1 MQVPAAYRTPID
13 TSKTYLFETWFI
25 ATAAQTNRAFASI
38 RFYDVNGVLLTG
50 ADAPN
55 PGAGWPGTN
64 ASSGNFYFPAVG
76 AVTPTTW
83 TRTALTVGPNG
94 VAQFPAKAAYFTAGA
109 YLNYGSVAPIVES
122 QWGGFRVTEMARGE
136 LIVDGAVTA
145 NAIAAAGAVTA
156 GKIAANAV
164 TANEIAAN
172 AITTAK
178 IQAGAVTTAELA
190 AGAVTASKMVITDPS
205 TLVPDADYSDAL
217 MWAGGQGGTI
227 NIVTTSNRE
236 YNTLDNRALQL
247 NRVQTG
253 TDCPA

>member
-1 MQVPAAYRTPID
+1 VNTRELAAGSVTAGKLVVTATDAVNVDPFFQDADMWANANFTRKTVEGAPGPNVLAATIATSMQVPAAYRTPID

-64 ASSGNFYFPAVG
+64 ASAGNFYFPAVG

-122 QWGGFRVTEMARGE
+122 QWGGF
-136 LIVDGAVTA
+136 
-145 NAIAAAGAVTA
+145 
-156 GKIAANAV
+156 
-164 TANEIAAN
+164 
-172 AITTAK
+172 
-178 IQAGAVTTAELA
+178 
-190 AGAVTASKMVITDPS
+190 ASLRW
-205 TLVPDADYSDAL
+205 LVVS
-217 MWAGGQGGTI
+217 
-227 NIVTTSNRE
+227 
-236 YNTLDNRALQL
+236 
-247 NRVQTG
+247 
-253 TDCPA
+253 